1 LGSLDLRRKYQFPI
15 LLIAFMGLSACERD
29 NYTTWNC
36 ASSAEPK
43 ISMILK
49 KAQMQFQDL
58 KLDYCGSLGERSYF
72 AQKCPANIE
81 ESAYTFIQS
90 TGALLG
96 NGQHFQC
103 SAL

>member
-1 LGSLDLRRKYQFPI
+1 MFHIKPQFPI
-15 LLIAFMGLSACERD
+15 LLIALMGLIACERD

-36 ASSAEPK
+36 TSMAQPK
-43 ISMILK
+43 ISMVLK

-72 AQKCPANIE
+72 EQKCPANIQ
-81 ESAYTFIQS
+81 ESSYTFTPS
-90 TGALLG
+90 TGVLVG
-96 NGQHFQC
+96 NGQNYQC

>member
-1 LGSLDLRRKYQFPI
+1 MLCLKPQLLI
-15 LLIAFMGLSACERD
+15 LLISFMGLAACERD

-36 ASSAEPK
+36 ASTTEPK

-49 KAQMQFQDL
+49 KAQMQFQNL

-81 ESAYTFIQS
+81 ESAYTFTQS
-90 TGALLG
+90 SGVLLG
-96 NGQHFQC
+96 NGQLFQC
-103 SAL
+103 NAL